1 MLNVLKCQAK
11 CVTLTK
17 YSTYSGN
24 ITHNKNNTLLLFY
37 FFVSN
42 LTHILCCLMMKTKT
56 LHYIIKTSCNYHAI
70 TTEHPLYTEVINNV

>member
-24 ITHNKNNTLLLFY
+24 IKHDKNHFFTTILFLCIKFDPYSVLSNDENKNITLY
-37 FFVSN
+37 NKNS
-42 LTHILCCLMMKTKT
+42 M
-56 LHYIIKTSCNYHAI
+56 
-70 TTEHPLYTEVINNV
+70 